1 MNVRRGFNGWRGLTL
16 VVFVLA
22 VHLWLLHAADIP
34 FDSATDTAP
43 TELKFLTRTL
53 DAPTPLAPAP
63 ATTTTKRRRPR
74 QLSTPKTNPQTKP
87 EPVLQPEAERQPQS
101 PPESLAGE
109 VPVTSSPPVS
119 QTELPTEAAD
129 ATTADED
136 PATAQ
141 DASQATAPG
150 QSASEV
156 SDAEVPSAPNEAE
169 LAVPRPP
176 RERPLNISADALTGS
191 TRLVYVVNTSKFPY
205 LLSSELLWR
214 NNGDS
219 YSVRLRF
226 SAFWQARVQTSRGR
240 IGASG
245 LAPER
250 FSDKYRSEV
259 AAHFNYTQG
268 KVTFSANTPDAALL
282 AGAQDRLS
290 VLIQLGAILGSE
302 PERFAPGVTLTIPTV
317 GPRAA
322 ELWLFEVVGTEALT
336 LPGGAIDAVKLERLP
351 RGPYDQKVE
360 LWLSPSLGYLPARIR
375 ITESNGNSI
384 DQQWQATEAVDDV
397 E

>member
-1 MNVRRGFNGWRGLTL
+1 MKLRSSSNGWRGLAL
-16 VVFVLA
+16 VVFVLL
-22 VHLWLLHAADIP
+22 VHLWLLHAADIQ
-34 FDSATDTAP
+34 FESAADTAP

-63 ATTTTKRRRPR
+63 VPPPKKRQTALPPKPQAAVVPTTAQPPAPPTTEPLRAADAPTGDGAAPATQTENRGDVPGQTQDAAHAVAPQETASDATAATPPAPD
-74 QLSTPKTNPQTKP
+74 LAATSTPK
-87 EPVLQPEAERQPQS
+87 
-101 PPESLAGE
+101 PPH
-109 VPVTSSPPVS
+109 
-119 QTELPTEAAD
+119 
-129 ATTADED
+129 
-136 PATAQ
+136 
-141 DASQATAPG
+141 
-150 QSASEV
+150 
-156 SDAEVPSAPNEAE
+156 
-169 LAVPRPP
+169 
-176 RERPLNISADALTGS
+176 ERPLNVSAEALSGS
-191 TRLVYVVNTSKFPY
+191 TRLVYVVNTNKFPY
-205 LLSSELLWR
+205 RLSSELLWR

-219 YSVRLRF
+219 YSTRLRF
-226 SAFWQARVQTSRGR
+226 SAFGQARVQTSRGR
-240 IGASG
+240 IGETG

-268 KVTFSANTPDAALL
+268 KVTFSANTPDAPLL

-302 PERFAPGVTLTIPTV
+302 PERFTPGVTLTIPTV
-317 GPRAA
+317 GPRNA

-351 RGPYDQKVE
+351 RELYDQKVE
-360 LWLSPSLGYLPARIR
+360 LWLSPRLSYLPARIR

-384 DQQWQATEAVDDV
+384 DQQWQATEAAADA